1 MRLGRPSPIGSKR
14 CNKKEALMGKVIVF
28 TNVSLDGIMQAPGRP
43 DEDLRGGFKHGGWG
57 IPYAAMA

>member
-1 MRLGRPSPIGSKR
+1 
-14 CNKKEALMGKVIVF
+14 MGKVIVF
-28 TNVSLDGIMQAPGRP
+28 TNVSLDGIIQAPGRP